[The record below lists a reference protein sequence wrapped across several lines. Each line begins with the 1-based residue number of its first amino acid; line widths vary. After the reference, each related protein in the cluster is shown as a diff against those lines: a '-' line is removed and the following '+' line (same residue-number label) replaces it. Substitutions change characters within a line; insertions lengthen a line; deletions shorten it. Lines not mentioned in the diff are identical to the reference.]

1 MTGVWPCRDFAST
14 GASLCRSPWPQG
26 SPALRRFGLP
36 GKVCPVNAGNSGQEL
51 EAAAKAYDLRSA
63 AAGERDIAI
72 DPICNSFLSVGAR
85 DLMFALHREEEVRLE
100 RAGAPI
106 PERVATLGAALRYA
120 GPGNAWA
127 VHARMGDLM
136 RRLPAA
142 NGQPDYAAISLA
154 YDAAVQAIDLAPPS
168 ARPGASEIGRLVG
181 LAYQFEALSPTP
193 VPRRGPFTRAA
204 RQINVERTPVPLQ
217 FVYDSDRL
225 TEAGRAQAEN
235 LFDLLKEEDMPQ
247 LRLAGHTDPKG
258 SDDYNDKLSLRRAL
272 AIKHFLTGCGYPAD
286 RITTEGRGK
295 RDIDKLRIWDS
306 TEFTLDQIHQML
318 RRVELV
324 WRQ

>member
-1 MTGVWPCRDFAST
+1 MPGFRIDGRIAVQVALAAGLA
-14 GASLCRSPWPQG
+14 GAAPLWAAGQ
-26 SPALRRFGLP
+26 GLP
-36 GKVCPVNAGNSGQEL
+36 SECKDQWARL
-51 EAAAKAYDLRSA
+51 EAAAKAHDLKSA

-72 DPICNSFLSVGAR
+72 DPICSSFLSVGAR
-85 DLMFALHREEEVRLE
+85 DLMLGLHREEDARLE

-106 PERVATLGAALRYA
+106 PQRLATLGAALGYA
-120 GPGNAWA
+120 SPSNAWA
-127 VHARMGDLM
+127 IHARIGDLM

-154 YDAAVQAIDLAPPS
+154 YDAAVQAIDLAPPP

-181 LAYQFEALSPTP
+181 LAYQFEALSPAP
-193 VPRRGPFTRAA
+193 VPRRGLFTRTA

-247 LRLAGHTDPKG
+247 LRLVGHTDPKG

-272 AIKHFLTGCGYPAD
+272 AIKHFLTGRGYPAD
-286 RITTEGRGK
+286 RIATEGRGK

-306 TEFTLDQIHQML
+306 TEFTPDQIHQML